1 MQDNLLN
8 LLNQP
13 EKNAKF
19 PTKIKRRKIAPY
31 AK

>member
-1 MQDNLLN
+1 MQDNLH